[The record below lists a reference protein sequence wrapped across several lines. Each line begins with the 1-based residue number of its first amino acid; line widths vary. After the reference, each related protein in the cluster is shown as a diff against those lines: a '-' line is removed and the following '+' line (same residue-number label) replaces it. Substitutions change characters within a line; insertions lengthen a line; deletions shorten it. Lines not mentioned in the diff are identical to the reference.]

1 MIPFVTSRWDR
12 DSAESL
18 WPAVGNARARC
29 GDARKLITKSDF
41 LPRSFPLSSAH
52 GIAAI
57 TFFNVGMSWATL
69 GLLAP
74 DPARGL
80 SPLDPLLLPRLG
92 RGTAFLL
99 QTKTLPGRIYAGQGR
114 RFAVSPARNAR
125 QESSRHHGGVDSGRA
140 ERGSNWMKTQFS
152 SMAAGWRLTAEMT
165 SVGNLG

>member
-18 WPAVGNARARC
+18 WSAVGNARARC
-29 GDARKLITKSDF
+29 GVYARKHITKSDF

-140 ERGSNWMKTQFS
+140 ERGSYWMQAQPAQCSATESIWAAS
-152 SMAAGWRLTAEMT
+152 SAWPI
-165 SVGNLG
+165 